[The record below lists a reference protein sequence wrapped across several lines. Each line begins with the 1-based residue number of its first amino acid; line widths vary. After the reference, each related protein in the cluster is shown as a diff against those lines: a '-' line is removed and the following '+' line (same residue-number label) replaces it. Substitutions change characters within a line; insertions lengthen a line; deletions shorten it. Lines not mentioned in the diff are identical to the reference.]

1 MAANVERV
9 VGLSFTVDGN
19 GWRDVSRLTV
29 KKNDWTQHSVPAI
42 LHVSSE
48 SRKEG
53 LRYYTACFDKQLG
66 RNIYIN
72 FKTNVLK
79 LIESHTNSVI
89 RQFHDRQMM
98 RLPGPNPVTPQATL
112 ALLSGGWSLEKSFL
126 RQIQTV
132 ELLATQDWKLHSKK
146 APNIRRL
153 AEMFQLLP
161 GMKTLRVATHD
172 NAFDEAHVDKYY
184 RSDEGY
190 FFGERSYSQSIR
202 WN

>member
-1 MAANVERV
+1 
-9 VGLSFTVDGN
+9 
-19 GWRDVSRLTV
+19 
-29 KKNDWTQHSVPAI
+29 
-42 LHVSSE
+42 
-48 SRKEG
+48 
-53 LRYYTACFDKQLG
+53 
-66 RNIYIN
+66 
-72 FKTNVLK
+72 
-79 LIESHTNSVI
+79 
-89 RQFHDRQMM
+89 M